1 MEHLQPKETVMFT
14 AKRNTA
20 ITTLAVS
27 IAFALLAGFA
37 AADTDPS
44 NSNLETPV
52 GLVGVAAAAA
62 HGRVTGA
69 NGSTVQI
76 RLTPVRGMG
85 PGLADPFEQGDRTRV
100 VVGMTDVPSD
110 PANPSLIFEIHEGTC
125 GDPASAPLYVIEN
138 TLGGYPPAPYYVGGT
153 LPVSLAALRSGA
165 YSISVRAG
173 PDASSVELACGNMA

>member
-1 MEHLQPKETVMFT
+1 MFT
-14 AKRNTA
+14 ARRNIA
-20 ITTLAVS
+20 MTTLAVS

-52 GLVGVAAAAA
+52 GLAGVAAAAA
-62 HGRVTGA
+62 PARVTGA

-85 PGLADPFEQGDRTRV
+85 PGLADLVEDGDRTRV
-100 VVGMTDVPSD
+100 VVGITDVPSH

-125 GDPASAPLYVIEN
+125 KDPASAPLYIVEN

-153 LPVSLAALRSGA
+153 LPVSLAALRSRG
-165 YSISVRAG
+165 YSISVRTG
-173 PDASSVELACGNMA
+173 PDAGSVELVCGNLA